1 MMLELPKIA
10 VDILN
15 DLGYSELYPTQEL
28 AIKEGVLNGES
39 MIISTPTASGKT
51 LIALLTSAIHV
62 NNKKK
67 VIYMTPLKALAN
79 EKFEEFRL
87 LEKYNAK
94 VMISTGDLD
103 SSSNY
108 LKDADIIILT
118 NEKFDSLMRH
128 SADWLDSVGLFIV
141 DEIHMVGD
149 RYRGATLE
157 IVLSKIL
164 TYYNNAQLLALSAT
178 ITNIDDIASW
188 LRSKI
193 VNMNWRPVKLV
204 EGVFS
209 YGEIIFND
217 NTLKKIKQSGRDSSI
232 DLALDC
238 ISQNG
243 QALIFTESRRRAVT
257 LALKASEVMSKI
269 LNKDDIQKAKGVARA
284 ITENDDTEL
293 AQDLAY
299 AVSNCVAFHHAG
311 LSYICRKIVEHYYKE
326 GLIKLITATPTLASG
341 VNLPARRVIISSI
354 KRFDIENGIQEIS
367 VMDYKQMCGRAGR
380 PKYDTYGE
388 AIIINNMQEL
398 IMSKYINAR
407 PEPIRSSLL
416 DDDNMKMHLL
426 GIIASMPG
434 INEEEL
440 LVLLSNTL
448 MAKHYR
454 INTIKHKVD
463 NILDYLLI
471 NELITIKGD
480 KVNRF
485 LATELGKLASIL
497 YLHPATAISFKDTLQ
512 LYDNITI
519 IGLLQVITRAYDFTP
534 KIPLR
539 NKDKEEL
546 ELLDDEMLIEEECN
560 RSLLGL
566 YAWINEHSERFILE
580 RLDIEPGDL
589 YRIIESADWLLYS
602 FSQFAKSINK
612 LDILSEINR
621 LDARIKYG
629 VKEELLGLVSIKDIG
644 RVRARILYNAG
655 FKTKEDLKNAS
666 INRLASL
673 PKIGDTLAKKIK
685 SNIVVGSDI

>member
-10 VDILN
+10 LDILN
-15 DLGYSELYPTQEL
+15 ELGYRSLYPSQEL
-28 AIKEGVLNGES
+28 AIKEGVLNGQS
-39 MIISTPTASGKT
+39 MLIATPTASGKT
-51 LIALLTSAIHV
+51 LIALLASAIHV

-79 EKFEEFRL
+79 EKYEEFKL

-94 VMISTGDLD
+94 VMIATSDLV

-108 LKDADIIILT
+108 LEDADVIILT

-128 SADWLDSVGLFIV
+128 SADWLDSVGLFIA
-141 DEIHMVGD
+141 DEIHLVGD

-164 TYYNNAQLLALSAT
+164 TYYSNAQLLALSAT
-178 ITNIDDIASW
+178 VTNIDDIVSW
-188 LRSKI
+188 LRSKVI
-193 VNMNWRPVKLV
+193 NIDWRPVKLI

-209 YGEIIFND
+209 HGEIIFND
-217 NTLKKIKQSGRDSSI
+217 NTIRKIKQSGRGASI

-238 ISQNG
+238 ISENG
-243 QALIFTESRRRAVT
+243 QVLIFAESRKKAVA
-257 LALKASEVMSKI
+257 LALKASEIMSKI
-269 LNKDDIQKAKGVARA
+269 LNKEDLQKAKSVAKA

-293 AQDLAY
+293 AQKLAY
-299 AVSNCVAFHHAG
+299 TISNCVAFHHAG
-311 LSYICRKIVEHYYKE
+311 LSYTSRKIVEHYYKE
-326 GLIKLITATPTLASG
+326 GLIKLIVATPTLASG

-388 AIIINNMQEL
+388 TIIINEEPEL
-398 IMSKYINAR
+398 IMNKYINGK

-426 GIIASMPG
+426 GIIASLPG
-434 INEEEL
+434 MNEEEL
-440 LVLLSNTL
+440 LELLSNTL

-454 INTIKHKVD
+454 VNTIKHKVN

-480 KVNRF
+480 KSNRF
-485 LATELGKLASIL
+485 FATETGKLASLL
-497 YLHPATAISFKDTLQ
+497 YLHPSTAILFKDILQ
-512 LYDNITI
+512 THDNITS
-519 IGLLQVITRAYDFTP
+519 IGLLQVITAAYDFTP
-534 KIPLR
+534 KISLR

-546 ELLDDEMLIEEECN
+546 ELLEDELIIEEFN

-589 YRIIESADWLLYS
+589 YRMIESADWLLYS
-602 FSQFAKSINK
+602 YAQFAKSMNK
-612 LDILSEINR
+612 LNILNTINR
-621 LDARIKYG
+621 LNARVKHG
-629 VKEELLGLVSIKDIG
+629 VKEELLELVSIKDIG

-655 FKTKEDLKNAS
+655 FKTKDDIRKAS
-666 INRLASL
+666 INKLASL
-673 PKIGDTLAKKIK
+673 PKIGDALAKKIK
-685 SNIVVGSDI
+685 SNIEV